1 MLLGNVH
8 SIETFGTV
16 DGPGIRYVIFLQGC
30 PLRCQYCHNPDTWS
44 TNTNKKMSVDEVL
57 EQFYSKQ
64 TFYKTGGVTISGGE
78 PLLQIDF
85 VIAIFKKLKQDN
97 IHTCIDTSGIMFK
110 DDEVYKH
117 KLDELLEV
125 TDLVLLDIKHIDN
138 EKHKLLTGF
147 FNENILMFAKY
158 LDEKNIDVYVRHVL
172 IDKITYYKEYLD
184 RLALFL
190 AKLHNIKR
198 IDILPY
204 HSLGVIKYELLNIDY
219 PLKDTK
225 DTEHEVAVNAYN
237 YLINKINSNKH
248 N

>member
-57 EQFYSKQ
+57 KQFYSKQ

-110 DDEVYKH
+110 DDEIYKH
-117 KLDELLEV
+117 KLNELLEV

-138 EKHKLLTGF
+138 DKHKLLTGF

-190 AKLHNIKR
+190 SKLHNIKR

-225 DTEHEVAVNAYN
+225 DTENEVAVNAYN
-237 YLINKINSNKH
+237 YLINKINSNK
-248 N
+248 NN

>member
-190 AKLHNIKR
+190 SKLNNIKR
-198 IDILPY
+198 IDILD
-204 HSLGVIKYELLNIDY
+204 EFLNPEI
-219 PLKDTK
+219 
-225 DTEHEVAVNAYN
+225 
-237 YLINKINSNKH
+237 
-248 N
+248 